1 VLKLKTFGGL
11 SIQDSSGSRAGISI
25 QRRRLAVLVLLARAG
40 DRGMTRDKLVG
51 YLWPESETE
60 KARRILAQAVYAM
73 RRDLGSE
80 EAFLGTTEVRLN
92 PAVLTSDVAE
102 FCSAIA
108 SGRREVAVSI
118 YDGSFLDGFFIDEAP
133 EFERWVEAE
142 RSSLAQ
148 DYRRALEELAGEAA
162 GRGEHQAAVA
172 WWRKLAAADPL
183 NGRVARGLIRAL
195 ADGGDRSGALQHA
208 RVYESLMRQELD
220 APLDA
225 EVMRLVEEI
234 RASSSSPGAPTH
246 SRAQLKREPTI
257 PPPDEPEPL
266 TQPMEAPLPPRPSR
280 RAHPASRFMVIAL
293 VLASLAFCTVLVGT
307 RLWPRQPAA
316 AERKKLVVLPFKNL
330 GEPQDQYFADG
341 LAEEITARLAAVQ
354 GLAVISRTSAEQYRT
369 TTKSLKD
376 IGRDLAVDYVL
387 EGSVRWEK
395 SQVGGSRS
403 SRVRV
408 TPQLI
413 RVSDD
418 SHLWADRYDATL
430 ADVFDVQARI
440 AEQVTGALDIALA
453 DKERAALATTPT
465 RSTEAHDYYLRG
477 NDYFN
482 RSWGVEPNLRVA
494 IDLFQ
499 KATELDRRFAL
510 AFAKLS
516 RAHAQMFWHYYD
528 RSNARLAKAKAAADA
543 ALALDPDLPEGH
555 IALGFYHYWGFR
567 DYQRALDEFGLA
579 EQRQGNDADL
589 ESSIG
594 AVARRQGKWDEAVK
608 HLTRAAELNPRSS
621 SDAWEVAVAHFYLR
635 DYAAAQRYLD
645 QALALAPDWALAHAF
660 RAQLFLSWTGDT
672 LKARQAV
679 EQAVAHAD
687 LGQLVGFLASARYLV
702 TRNPRY
708 YDQLEALRAKDLQD
722 DTTYYYIWK
731 AEWYHQR
738 GDTLRQ
744 RAFGDSARRLIEPQL
759 RARPDDDRI
768 RLEAGIAYA
777 MLGRKED
784 AIREA
789 RRAVE
794 LLPVSKDAYWGSDRL
809 LDLASV
815 YVEAGEPE
823 PAIDL
828 LEQLLKIPSS
838 ISAPQL
844 KVDPFWEP
852 LRPNAR
858 FQRLLREPST

>member
-1 VLKLKTFGGL
+1 MKLKTFGGL
-11 SIQDSSGSRAGISI
+11 SIQDPDGSRAGIMV
-25 QRRRLAVLVLLARAG
+25 QRRRLAVLALLARAG
-40 DRGMTRDKLVG
+40 ERGMSRDKLVG

-60 KARRILAQAVYAM
+60 KARRVLAQAIYAM
-73 RRDLGSE
+73 RRELGSD

-92 PAVLTSDVAE
+92 QAVISSDVTE

-108 SGRREVAVSI
+108 DGRREQAVAL
-118 YDGSFLDGFFIDEAP
+118 YNGPFLDGFFIDGAP
-133 EFERWVEAE
+133 EFERWVETE
-142 RSSLAQ
+142 RASLAQ
-148 DYRRALEELAGEAA
+148 DYCEALERLAGEATS
-162 GRGEHQAAVA
+162 RSDYRAAVT
-172 WWRKLAAADPL
+172 WWRKLAVTDPL
-183 NGRVARGLIRAL
+183 SGRVARGLMTAL
-195 ADGGDRSGALQHA
+195 ADAGDRAGALQHA
-208 RVYESLMRQELD
+208 RIYENLVRQELD
-220 APLDA
+220 SAPEA
-225 EVMRLVEEI
+225 EVSRLVEQL
-234 RASSSSPGAPTH
+234 RATH
-246 SRAQLKREPTI
+246 PPVQAI
-257 PPPDEPEPL
+257 PPAPPQIPPRAFEAAPEP
-266 TQPMEAPLPPRPSR
+266 QDPPLAVATGSPPTPARPIR
-280 RAHPASRFMVIAL
+280 RANRIAVSVLVIA
-293 VLASLAFCTVLVGT
+293 ALAFCTVLVGS
-307 RLWPRQPAA
+307 RLWPRQPTTPD
-316 AERKKLVVLPFKNL
+316 RKKLVVLPFKNL

-341 LAEEITARLAAVQ
+341 LAEEITMRLAAVP
-354 GLAVISRTSAEQYRT
+354 GLGIISRTSADQYRA
-369 TTKSLKD
+369 TTKTLKE
-376 IGRDLAVDYVL
+376 IGRDLGVDYVL

-395 SQVGGSRS
+395 AQGGRGHS

-430 ADVFDVQARI
+430 ADVFEVQARI
-440 AEQVTGALDIALA
+440 AEQVTGALDIALG
-453 DKERAALATTPT
+453 DKERAALALAPT
-465 RSTEAHDYYLRG
+465 RSTEAHDFYLRG

-494 IDLFQ
+494 IEMFER
-499 KATELDRRFAL
+499 ATALDSEFAL
-510 AFAKLS
+510 AYAKLS

-528 RSNARLAKAKAAADA
+528 RSNARLAKAKAAADV
-543 ALALDPDLPEGH
+543 ALRLDPDLPEAH

-567 DYQRALDEFGLA
+567 DYDRALKEFGLA
-579 EQRQGNDADL
+579 ERGQANDADL

-594 AVARRQGKWDEAVK
+594 AVARRQGKWDEAIK
-608 HLTRAAELNPRSS
+608 HLTRATELNPRSS
-621 SDAWEVAVAHFYLR
+621 SDAWEVAVAYFYLR

-660 RAQLFLSWTGDT
+660 KAQVFLSWNGDT
-672 LKARQAV
+672 LRARQAV

-708 YDQLEALRAKDLQD
+708 FDALEGLRAKDLQD
-722 DTTYYYIWK
+722 DTTYYYVWK

-738 GDTLRQ
+738 GDTLHQ
-744 RAFGDSARRLIEPQL
+744 RVFADSGLRMIVPQL

-768 RLEAGIAYA
+768 RLEAGVAYA

-809 LDLASV
+809 LDLASI
-815 YVEAGEPE
+815 YVETGESE

-828 LEQLLKIPSS
+828 LQQLLRMPSA
-838 ISAPQL
+838 ISVPQL
-844 KVDPFWEP
+844 KVDPFWDP
-852 LRPNAR
+852 LRAHPR
-858 FQRLLREPST
+858 FQQLIGEPSA

>member
-1 VLKLKTFGGL
+1 MV
-11 SIQDSSGSRAGISI
+11 
-25 QRRRLAVLVLLARAG
+25 QRRRLAVLALLARAG
-40 DRGMTRDKLVG
+40 ERGMSRDKLVG

-60 KARRILAQAVYAM
+60 KARRVLAQAIYAM
-73 RRDLGSE
+73 RRELGSD

-92 PAVLTSDVAE
+92 QAVISSDVTE

-108 SGRREVAVSI
+108 DGRREQAVAL
-118 YDGSFLDGFFIDEAP
+118 YNGPFLDGFFIDGAP
-133 EFERWVEAE
+133 EFERWVETE
-142 RSSLAQ
+142 RASLAQ
-148 DYRRALEELAGEAA
+148 DYCEALERLAGEATS
-162 GRGEHQAAVA
+162 RSDYRAAVT
-172 WWRKLAAADPL
+172 WWRKLAVTDPL
-183 NGRVARGLIRAL
+183 SGRVARGLMTAL
-195 ADGGDRSGALQHA
+195 ADAGDRAGALQHA
-208 RVYESLMRQELD
+208 RIYENLVRQELD
-220 APLDA
+220 SAPEA
-225 EVMRLVEEI
+225 EVSRLVEQL
-234 RASSSSPGAPTH
+234 RATRPPVQA
-246 SRAQLKREPTI
+246 I
-257 PPPDEPEPL
+257 PPAPPQIPPRAFEAAPEP
-266 TQPMEAPLPPRPSR
+266 QDPPLAVATGSPPTPARPIR
-280 RAHPASRFMVIAL
+280 RANRIAVSVLVIA
-293 VLASLAFCTVLVGT
+293 ALAFCTVLVGS
-307 RLWPRQPAA
+307 RLWPRQPTTPD
-316 AERKKLVVLPFKNL
+316 RKKLVVLPFKNL

-341 LAEEITARLAAVQ
+341 LAEEITMRLAAVP
-354 GLAVISRTSAEQYRT
+354 GLGIISRTSADQYRA
-369 TTKSLKD
+369 TTKTLKE
-376 IGRDLAVDYVL
+376 IGRDLGVDYVL

-395 SQVGGSRS
+395 AQGGRGHS

-430 ADVFDVQARI
+430 ADVFEVQARI
-440 AEQVTGALDIALA
+440 AEQVTGALDIALG
-453 DKERAALATTPT
+453 DKERAALALAPT
-465 RSTEAHDYYLRG
+465 RSTEAHDFYLRG

-494 IDLFQ
+494 IEMFER
-499 KATELDRRFAL
+499 ATALDSEFAL
-510 AFAKLS
+510 AYAKLS

-543 ALALDPDLPEGH
+543 GLRLDPDLPEAH

-567 DYQRALDEFGLA
+567 DYDRALKEFGLA
-579 EQRQGNDADL
+579 ERGQANDADL

-594 AVARRQGKWDEAVK
+594 AVARRQGKWDEAIK
-608 HLTRAAELNPRSS
+608 HLTRATELNPRSS
-621 SDAWEVAVAHFYLR
+621 SDAWEVAVAYFYLR

-660 RAQLFLSWTGDT
+660 KAQVFLSWNGDT
-672 LKARQAV
+672 LRARQAV

-708 YDQLEALRAKDLQD
+708 FDALEGLRAKDLQD
-722 DTTYYYIWK
+722 DTTYYYVWK

-738 GDTLRQ
+738 GDTLHQ
-744 RAFGDSARRLIEPQL
+744 RVFADSGLRMIVPQL

-768 RLEAGIAYA
+768 RLEAGVAYA

-809 LDLASV
+809 LDLASI
-815 YVEAGEPE
+815 YVETGESE

-828 LEQLLKIPSS
+828 LQQLLRMPSA
-838 ISAPQL
+838 ISVPQL
-844 KVDPFWEP
+844 KVDPFWDP
-852 LRPNAR
+852 LRAHPR
-858 FQRLLREPST
+858 FQQLIGEPSA

>member
-1 VLKLKTFGGL
+1 MKLKTFGGL
-11 SIQDSSGSRAGISI
+11 SIQDPDGSRAGIMV
-25 QRRRLAVLVLLARAG
+25 QRRRLAVLALLARAG
-40 DRGMTRDKLVG
+40 ERGMSRDKLVG

-60 KARRILAQAVYAM
+60 KARRVLAQAIYAM
-73 RRDLGSE
+73 RRELGSD

-92 PAVLTSDVAE
+92 QAVISSDVTE

-108 SGRREVAVSI
+108 DGRREQAVAL
-118 YDGSFLDGFFIDEAP
+118 YNGPFLDGFFIDGAP
-133 EFERWVEAE
+133 EFERWVETE
-142 RSSLAQ
+142 RASLAQ
-148 DYRRALEELAGEAA
+148 DYCEALERLAGEATS
-162 GRGEHQAAVA
+162 RSDYRAAVT
-172 WWRKLAAADPL
+172 WWRKLAVTDPL
-183 NGRVARGLIRAL
+183 SGRVARGLMTAL
-195 ADGGDRSGALQHA
+195 ADAGDRAGALQHA
-208 RVYESLMRQELD
+208 RIYESLVRQELD
-220 APLDA
+220 SAPEA
-225 EVMRLVEEI
+225 EVSRLVEQL
-234 RASSSSPGAPTH
+234 RATH
-246 SRAQLKREPTI
+246 PPVQAI
-257 PPPDEPEPL
+257 PPAPPQIPPRAFEAAPEP
-266 TQPMEAPLPPRPSR
+266 QDPPLAVATGSPPTPARPIR
-280 RAHPASRFMVIAL
+280 RANRLAVSVLVIA
-293 VLASLAFCTVLVGT
+293 ALAFCTVLVGS
-307 RLWPRQPAA
+307 RLWPRQPTTPD
-316 AERKKLVVLPFKNL
+316 RKKLVVLPFKNL

-341 LAEEITARLAAVQ
+341 LAEEITMRLAAVP
-354 GLAVISRTSAEQYRT
+354 GLGIISRTSADQYRA
-369 TTKSLKD
+369 TTKTLKE
-376 IGRDLAVDYVL
+376 IGRDLGVDYVL

-395 SQVGGSRS
+395 AQGGRGHS

-430 ADVFDVQARI
+430 ADVFEVQARI
-440 AEQVTGALDIALA
+440 AEQVTGALDIALG
-453 DKERAALATTPT
+453 DKERAALALAPT
-465 RSTEAHDYYLRG
+465 RSTEAHDFYLRG

-494 IDLFQ
+494 IEMFER
-499 KATELDRRFAL
+499 ATALDSEFAL
-510 AFAKLS
+510 AYAKLS

-528 RSNARLAKAKAAADA
+528 RSNARLAKAKAAADV
-543 ALALDPDLPEGH
+543 ALRLDPDLPEAH

-567 DYQRALDEFGLA
+567 DYDRALKEFGLA
-579 EQRQGNDADL
+579 ERGQANDADL

-594 AVARRQGKWDEAVK
+594 AVARRQGKWDEAIK
-608 HLTRAAELNPRSS
+608 HLTRATELNPRSS
-621 SDAWEVAVAHFYLR
+621 SDAWEVAVAYFYLR

-660 RAQLFLSWTGDT
+660 KAQVFLSWNGDT
-672 LKARQAV
+672 LRARQAV

-708 YDQLEALRAKDLQD
+708 FDALEGLRAKDLQD
-722 DTTYYYIWK
+722 DTTYYYVWK

-738 GDTLRQ
+738 GDTLHQ
-744 RAFGDSARRLIEPQL
+744 RVFADSGLRMIVPQL

-768 RLEAGIAYA
+768 RLEAGVAYA

-809 LDLASV
+809 LDLASI
-815 YVEAGEPE
+815 YVETGESE

-828 LEQLLKIPSS
+828 LQQLLRMPSA
-838 ISAPQL
+838 ISVPQL
-844 KVDPFWEP
+844 KVDPFWDP
-852 LRPNAR
+852 LRAHPR
-858 FQRLLREPST
+858 FQQLIGEPSA